1 MQGIAY
7 TFFCVECEQRLPAAE
22 LAYDTDPDVLM
33 GVCVGCDREIQAT
46 TDAPDWMRREVA

>member
-33 GVCVGCDREIQAT
+33 GVCVGCDREIQAAA
-46 TDAPDWMRREVA
+46 DAPDWMRREVA